1 MRWLMIGC
9 GRASTALSQLLFAVN
24 EDVIGAATPRPH
36 TNAGQ
41 RYRQRFQIPVMRLE
55 EARESPLWGQVDII
69 AVCTRDDGIAE
80 TARLLSECR
89 PSAAMA
95 IHLSGSLDHHAL
107 DALRDVGLSTASM
120 HPLAALTE
128 SLRDDWGTGIYFGL
142 EGDERAVATCCELVA
157 RWQGHVL
164 LLNPSDKAKYHAAAV
179 LASNA
184 LVALADVAARLMPG
198 DAGIQPLLPLM
209 QTSLDNMARL
219 GIGKALTGPVSRGD
233 TATISRHLDALAF
246 DPVSLQLYRYLTTV
260 MAQVADSVDGEH
272 PARRQQIAE
281 LFATRGWTTS

>member
-1 MRWLMIGC
+1 MRWLMMGC
-9 GRASTALSQLLFAVN
+9 GKASTALSQLLLAVN
-24 EDVIGAATPRPH
+24 EDIVGAVTPRPH
-36 TNAGQ
+36 ANAGQ
-41 RYRQRFQIPVMRLE
+41 RYRQRFQTPVMDLD
-55 EARESPLWGQVDII
+55 EARQSSLWGHIDII
-69 AVCTRDDGIAE
+69 AVCTPDDRIAQ
-80 TARLLSECR
+80 TAHLLSQCQS
-89 PSAAMA
+89 SATMA

-107 DALRDVGLSTASM
+107 DALRDVGVSTASM

-128 SLRDDWGTGIYFGL
+128 SLPDDWAKGIYFGL
-142 EGDERAVATCCELVA
+142 EGDERAVATCCEFVR
-157 RWQGHVL
+157 RWNGEVL
-164 LLNPSDKAKYHAAAV
+164 LLNASDKAKYHAAAV

-198 DAGIQPLLPLM
+198 DAGIHPLLPLM
-209 QTSLDNMARL
+209 QTSLDNIARL
-219 GIGKALTGPVSRGD
+219 GINKALTGPVSRGD

-246 DPVSLQLYRYLTTV
+246 DPVLLQLYRDLTTV